1 MGEVGRGRE
10 EQEAGG
16 LREGPQQGCSKAMT
30 LFTFSAPQLTTILKS
45 LRSFSQVVVE
55 KFQ

>member
-1 MGEVGRGRE
+1 
-10 EQEAGG
+10 
-16 LREGPQQGCSKAMT
+16 MT